1 MSTKIP
7 IALAILGCCATM
19 AAAEDLNLKPGLWEL
34 TGTYETKGDPMS
46 MMSAADKAQMAAN
59 KAQMEEAKAHMS
71 PEQRAQM
78 EAMMKQLT
86 ANVDGRPKTST
97 DKRCLTKEDIHKAA
111 AQFAAEVFA
120 GSNCKLTPVKSTA
133 TVLERRAV
141 CTSANGANSDSRML
155 FEAPNPETFTIRVES
170 SVGAKGGLEIKARS
184 NGKWLGPACG
194 NVKP

>member
-19 AAAEDLNLKPGLWEL
+19 AAAQDLNLKPGLWEL

-46 MMSAADKAQMAAN
+46 MMSAADKAR
-59 KAQMEEAKAHMS
+59 MEEAKAHMS

-78 EAMMKQLT
+78 EAMMKQST

-111 AQFAAEVFA
+111 AQLAAEFSA
-120 GSNCKLTPVKSTA
+120 GSNCKFTPVKSTA
-133 TVLERRAV
+133 TVLEGRAV
-141 CTSANGANSDSRML
+141 STSANGANSDSRLL
-155 FEAPNPETFTIRVES
+155 FEAPNPETFTIRVEAS
-170 SVGAKGGLEIKARS
+170 AGVKGGLEIKARS
-184 NGKWLGPACG
+184 SGKWLGPACG